1 MPDEAQHQGGSGKL
15 LLTGGCDMATEKA
28 LPIPAKVEARVSAL
42 SSKSPSSSPV
52 QQHKPA
58 PASHPM

>member
-1 MPDEAQHQGGSGKL
+1 M
-15 LLTGGCDMATEKA
+15 TGGCDMATEKA